1 MNENEIIYEADEY
14 DRAAVEFLASEFIL
28 ENRRQPTVEEL
39 RVLQTGFAAGVKFMN
54 KLIEESCNE

>member
-1 MNENEIIYEADEY
+1 MDENEIIYEADEY

-54 KLIEESCNE
+54 KS